1 MHIYMFIY
9 PFYIEGGGGVTISY
23 LNPYSL
29 GLHGVGKL

>member
-9 PFYIEGGGGVTISY
+9 PFYIEGGGVTIYY